1 LVQASL
7 SSESSPR
14 VARLEQVLAER
25 PAGSLPHVL
34 ARAELAAQTG
44 EHAAAISTLHD
55 VLGSHWSEL
64 QANHHL
70 FASAFCVAI
79 AALDFDAAAA
89 MINRRCDTGDW
100 FSVGV
105 EESRHRNAD
114 VVRWDIEDRTHCSIR
129 LSYTLPRAEHAEFT
143 VIRLVCTLPLF
154 AAYRSYDGF
163 STGSLYVNLGDIGY
177 VPGLAF
183 CDSRAEYFLVPDAV
197 FILHKG
203 YANMRPAP
211 GADTISWGQRQPI
224 AFWRGG
230 TSGRPTDPALG
241 WRSLPRARL
250 CQISRE
256 HPDILDASIT
266 HVAQFPSETEGEI
279 RDAGIMGPFVPA
291 TEFGKFKYQV
301 DIDGN
306 TSSWPGLFQKLLTG
320 SPVLKVASPCG
331 YRQWYYDRLRPWTN
345 FVPVSAEMTDLME
358 KIEWL
363 RHHDDMARRI
373 GENGKALAMSLGYET
388 ELRAAGHTIAAA
400 TRFFASRPEME
411 MQFGLEIPTGVRLV
425 EGWTVPRQ
433 DGLPTLGHESRLELP
448 RPVAAESYVLTVDVS
463 PFTDAPA
470 PPAQRVT
477 VVVNGEVLHESVL
490 SARAQV
496 RCHVSRLTID
506 AADKLRITL
515 LHPDA
520 ASLASASN
528 PLDDRALSVIL
539 HSITLTPAS
548 TLAKAG
554 GADAEVLPPDLV
566 RPMRDKIE
574 NELFGPDIWLP
585 PEARCGRLRTHW
597 GTVVFADTHRGVLRH
612 GPAEMSPANLVL
624 GESKGTAYLFHIAP
638 DGTRFTVRLLPDRK
652 TPPREPPSRGVASR
666 FQAFRLV
673 PTGANEPAT
682 FGLGSKG
689 LLLCAEHDDRVTLSR
704 SSLGPWERF
713 QLVELA

>member
-1 LVQASL
+1 VQASL

-114 VVRWDIEDRTHCSIR
+114 VVRWDIEDRTHCCIW
-129 LSYTLPRAEHAEFT
+129 LNHILLRAEHAEFT

-163 STGSLYVNLGDIGY
+163 SAGSLYVNLDDIGY

-183 CDSRAEYFLVPDAV
+183 CENRPEYFLIPDAV
-197 FILHKG
+197 FILHRG
-203 YANMRPAP
+203 YASMRPAP
-211 GADTISWGQRQPI
+211 GADTIAWGQRQPLG
-224 AFWRGG
+224 FWRGG

-250 CQISRE
+250 CQISLE
-256 HPDILDASIT
+256 YPDILDAGIT
-266 HVAQFPSETEGEI
+266 HVAQFPSESEGEI

-373 GENGKALAMSLGYET
+373 GENGQALAMSLGYET
-388 ELRAAGHTIAAA
+388 ELRAAGRTIAAA
-400 TRFFASRPEME
+400 TRFFASKPETE
-411 MQFGLEIPTGVRLV
+411 MRFGSEIPAIVRLV
-425 EGWTVPRQ
+425 EGWTAPLRE
-433 DGLPTLGHESRLELP
+433 GLPALGQESRLELP
-448 RPVAAESYVLTVDVS
+448 RPVAAESYVLVLDMS
-463 PFTDAPA
+463 PFMDAPA

-477 VVVNGEVLHESVL
+477 VVLNGEISREVVLT
-490 SARAQV
+490 ARRLI
-496 RCHVSRLTID
+496 RCRVPRRTIE
-506 AADKLRITL
+506 AADRLAITL

-520 ASLASASN
+520 AALASASN
-528 PLDDRALSVIL
+528 PLDDRALSVVL
-539 HSITLTPAS
+539 HSLTLTPAS
-548 TLAKAG
+548 VHTRTDSVG
-554 GADAEVLPPDLV
+554 AEVLPPDPV
-566 RPMRDKIE
+566 RPTREQFE
-574 NELFGPDIWLP
+574 NGLYGPDIWLP
-585 PEARCGRLRTHW
+585 PEARIGRLTTHW
-597 GTVVFADTHRGVLRH
+597 GTVVFADADHLMLRH
-612 GPAEMSPANLVL
+612 GDEGMSPPNLVL
-624 GESKGTAYLFHIAP
+624 GESDGTAYLFYIAP
-638 DGTRFTVRLLPDRK
+638 DGTRFTVRLLPVRK
-652 TPPREPPSRGVASR
+652 DSQEAMPSGETNWR
-666 FQAFRLV
+666 FQAFRTL
-673 PTGANEPAT
+673 PTTADDQAT
-682 FGLGSKG
+682 FGLASHG
-689 LLLCAEHDDRVTLSR
+689 LLLCAESDGRVTLSR
-704 SSLGPWERF
+704 SALGPWERF
-713 QLVELA
+713 QLTHSP